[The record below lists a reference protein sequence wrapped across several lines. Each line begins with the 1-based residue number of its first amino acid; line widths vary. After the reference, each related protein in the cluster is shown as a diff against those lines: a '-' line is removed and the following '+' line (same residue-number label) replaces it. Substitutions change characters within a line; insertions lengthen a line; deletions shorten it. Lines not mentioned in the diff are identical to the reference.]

1 MAALTA
7 DRYTLAH
14 EGGDFR
20 TLGVA
25 AGKKV
30 FAGSLV
36 LANANGL
43 VEPGTPAVGL
53 TCLGRAEY
61 QADNSG
67 GADGAIT
74 VKVRRGIHNW
84 QSGAGGDAITIANIG
99 QTVYVIDDQTV
110 GLTNGTNTR
119 SAAGRV
125 FMVDADGVWV
135 ETL

>member
-14 EGGDFR
+14 DGGDFR

-25 AGKKV
+25 AGKKI

-36 LANANGL
+36 VANANGMA
-43 VEPGTPAVGL
+43 EPGLVAVGVGA
-53 TCLGRAEY
+53 LGRAEY
-61 QADNSG
+61 QVDNTQ
-67 GADGAIT
+67 GADGALT
-74 VKVRRGIHNW
+74 VKIRRGIFNFA
-84 QSGAGGDAITIANIG
+84 SGAGADAITAANIA

-119 SAAGRV
+119 SVAGRV

-135 ETL
+135 EIL

>member
-14 EGGDFR
+14 DGGAFR
-20 TLGVA
+20 TIGVA
-25 AGKKV
+25 AGKKI

-36 LANANGL
+36 LASATGMA
-43 VEPGTPAVGL
+43 EPGTVAVGL
-53 TCLGRAEY
+53 TALGRAEF
-61 QADNSG
+61 QADNSLG
-67 GADGAIT
+67 VDGAIT
-74 VKVRRGIHNW
+74 VKIRRGIFNFA
-84 QSGAGGDAITIANIG
+84 SGAGADAITIANIG

-119 SAAGRV
+119 SAAGEV

-135 ETL
+135 EII